1 MIVAFAACST
11 GGGGRT
17 PLCSDVDDGI
27 FVLLA
32 QSVPSATQLPCVSE
46 FPSGWTFGG
55 SNISDGLARFW
66 LDSDRAGIHAVEVAL
81 RPSCDTTDAIE
92 QRPAP
97 DEAATRVFVRPD
109 SLSPSFAGVRFLRLR
124 RRLHRLHVPLRE
136 RRLIDARDRG
146 RRSALAAPP
155 RHDRRPRAGGD
166 GAHPLRRRRPSVR
179 RVASAGCSP
188 TIAGLSGTHLPCWL
202 PGLRPGGGRPAS
214 AGPGAP
220 DVAPVRR
227 PVRSADVRRRRP
239 HPRDPA

>member
-1 MIVAFAACST
+1 MVVALAGCST

-17 PLCSDVDDGI
+17 PLCTDEDDGI

-66 LDSDRAGIHAVEVAL
+66 LDSDRAGIHAVEISL

-109 SLSPSFAGVRFLRLR
+109 SLSPSFAGERFLIFDGGCIDYTFRFASDASSTLALEAVEALSVLPR
-124 RRLHRLHVPLRE
+124 ATIVAEVHE
-136 RRLIDARDRG
+136 GTGLILCGAG
-146 RRSALAAPP
+146 APP
-155 RHDRRPRAGGD
+155 CD
-166 GAHPLRRRRPSVR
+166 G
-179 RVASAGCSP
+179 
-188 TIAGLSGTHLPCWL
+188 
-202 PGLRPGGGRPAS
+202 
-214 AGPGAP
+214 
-220 DVAPVRR
+220 
-227 PVRSADVRRRRP
+227 
-239 HPRDPA
+239 